1 MSVTELQVQV
11 PGGDPATPERVIEG
25 RGQARLTWQR
35 LRRDKIAVASALVIL
50 IMAGL
55 ALAAPAFAALLGH
68 GVTQQF
74 PNTGI
79 SATGTP
85 VGPSSTF
92 PLGADELGRDLL
104 VRILYGARV
113 SLAVGVITT
122 VLGTVAGVA
131 VGLTAGYFGG
141 WIDMTLSRFIDAVLA
156 FPFIVLGLA
165 LAAVLGPSLPVVIGV
180 ITFFTWAGIARI
192 VRGQTISIREKEY
205 IEAARSLGAG
215 SGRIMFTDIMPNLLG
230 PVLVL
235 ATLAIPSAIIFE
247 ATLSFL
253 GLGVQPPTASWGN
266 ILAGAQNYYSVAWW
280 YLLFPA
286 LALLI
291 TTLAFN
297 LLGDGIRDALDPST
311 ERLFAGAGRKRR
323 RRRRARPAGTV
334 LSPPAPSTVPAP
346 GHDQQPDPERL
357 PVTAHTARP
366 ARPVGPVPSP
376 AARPAPSSAAP
387 SRVAAA
393 APPTGAAATG
403 SGGPAQAA
411 GSATPS
417 PAAPSAA
424 TAGPPPSA
432 PSAATAGPPPS
443 ASRGA
448 SKPDGVWRRLLSGRA
463 PALAGFLV
471 RRTVAGIVVL
481 WVVSLTTFLLFFT
494 RPPLSVAR
502 SMAGKEPTAAQLD
515 QIVRQLGLDQPIPQ
529 QYWHFL
535 VRLLHGNF
543 GYSYANSEPVSTIM
557 AQDLPRTASVVVGGV
572 VLWLVAGIAV
582 GVLSATRARSLFD
595 RLATVGV
602 LAGLSLPTFVLGQLL
617 LWGVFLQL
625 NKHGFTWIQDGY
637 VGPTQSLS
645 GWFGCMILP
654 WITVATVSAAVY
666 SRLTRGSLLDTLSE
680 DYIRTARA
688 KGLSERRVVFRH
700 GMRSALTPVVSQ
712 LGIDVGT
719 LLGGVVITETVFGIG
734 GIGQD
739 SVQAIVQG
747 NLPVIIGFVLLATLF
762 VVVANIVV
770 DLCYTLLD
778 PRVRIS

>member
-11 PGGDPATPERVIEG
+11 PGGEPAMPTQVIEG
-25 RGQARLTWQR
+25 RSQARLTWQR
-35 LRRDKIAVASALVIL
+35 LRRDKIAVVSAVIIV

-68 GVTQQF
+68 GVAQQF

-79 SATGTP
+79 SATGAP
-85 VGPSSTF
+85 AGPSSTF

-104 VRILYGARV
+104 VRILYGARI

-122 VLGTVAGVA
+122 ALGTVAGVA
-131 VGLTAGYFGG
+131 VGLAAGYFGG

-180 ITFFTWAGIARI
+180 ITFFTWAGIARV

-215 SGRIMFTDIMPNLLG
+215 SWRIMFTDIMPNLLG

-235 ATLAIPSAIIFE
+235 ATLSIPSAIIFE

-311 ERLFAGAGRKRR
+311 ERLFAGAGGRKRR
-323 RRRRARPAGTV
+323 RRRSRPAGTV
-334 LSPPAPSTVPAP
+334 LSPPAPGTVPAP
-346 GHDQQPDPERL
+346 GHAHEPEDSERL
-357 PVTAHTARP
+357 PVAAHTAAP
-366 ARPVGPVPSP
+366 ARPATPARPAAPVSP
-376 AARPAPSSAAP
+376 PARPAPSAAAP
-387 SRVAAA
+387 SGAAAA
-393 APPTGAAATG
+393 APPPG
-403 SGGPAQAA
+403 SP
-411 GSATPS
+411 
-417 PAAPSAA
+417 APSAA
-424 TAGPPPSA
+424 GPGQPGGPAAPLSA
-432 PSAATAGPPPS
+432 TPGAATPGTPTPAAG
-443 ASRGA
+443 AGV
-448 SKPDGVWRRLLSGRA
+448 VWRRLLTGRA
-463 PALAGFLV
+463 PAMAGFLV
-471 RRTVAGIVVL
+471 RRLVAGIVVL
-481 WVVSLTTFLLFFT
+481 WVVSLATFLLFFT

-502 SMAGKEPTAAQLD
+502 SMAGKEPTAAQLN

-535 VRLLHGNF
+535 VRLLHGDL
-543 GYSYANSEPVSTIM
+543 GYSYANSEPVSTILS
-557 AQDLPRTASVVVGGV
+557 QDLPRTASVVVGGV
-572 VLWLVAGIAV
+572 VLWLIAGITV

-595 RLATVGV
+595 RLATAGV

-625 NKHGFTWIQDGY
+625 NKRGFTWIQDGY
-637 VGPTQSLS
+637 VGPSQSIS
-645 GWFGCMILP
+645 GWLGCMILP
-654 WITVATVSAAVY
+654 WITIAAVSAAVY
-666 SRLTRGSLLDTLSE
+666 SRLTRGSLLDALSE

-700 GMRSALTPVVSQ
+700 AMRSGLTPVVSQ

-719 LLGGVVITETVFGIG
+719 LLGGAVITETVFGIG

-770 DLCYTLLD
+770 DFCYTLLD

>member
-1 MSVTELQVQV
+1 MSVTELQVQM
-11 PGGDPATPERVIEG
+11 PGGEPATEPRVIEG
-25 RGQARLTWQR
+25 RSQARLTWQR
-35 LRRDKIAVASALVIL
+35 LRRDKIALASAVVIV

-79 SATGTP
+79 SATGAP
-85 VGPSSTF
+85 AGPSSTF

-104 VRILYGARV
+104 VRILYGARI
-113 SLAVGVITT
+113 SLAVGIITT

-131 VGLTAGYFGG
+131 VGLVAGYFGG
-141 WIDMTLSRFIDAVLA
+141 WVDMTLSRFIDAVLA

-192 VRGQTISIREKEY
+192 VRGQTISIKEREY

-235 ATLAIPSAIIFE
+235 ATLSIPSAIIFE

-280 YLLFPA
+280 YLVFPA
-286 LALLI
+286 VALLI

-311 ERLFAGAGRKRR
+311 ERLFAGAGRPKR

-334 LSPPAPSTVPAP
+334 LSPPVPSTVPAS
-346 GHDQQPDPERL
+346 GHDQEPDSERRQ
-357 PVTAHTARP
+357 VAAHTASP
-366 ARPVGPVPSP
+366 ARPAGPVPP
-376 AARPAPSSAAP
+376 PARPAPSPAAPARAAVATPPPGSAATSTASP
-387 SRVAAA
+387 AQTASPATQPAAASPARPGTTAAA
-393 APPTGAAATG
+393 APSPDAPGAAA
-403 SGGPAQAA
+403 
-411 GSATPS
+411 
-417 PAAPSAA
+417 
-424 TAGPPPSA
+424 
-432 PSAATAGPPPS
+432 
-443 ASRGA
+443 ASEPG
-448 SKPDGVWRRLLSGRA
+448 GVWRHLLSGRT

-471 RRTVAGIVVL
+471 RRLVAGIVVL
-481 WVVSLTTFLLFFT
+481 WVVSLATFLLFFT

-502 SMAGKEPTAAQLD
+502 SMAGKEPTAAQLN

-625 NKHGFTWIQDGY
+625 NKRGFTWIQDGY